1 MLHPSYVGSVP
12 AFLLGVFSLRGFFWP
27 IPRYGRASSLPAV
40 PESILFMMRMWGASG
55 RLDSGSCSRWKE
67 PCEPSCSLPPPTP
80 CRGFWR
86 LLTVL
91 SLLIELSAAQ
101 APAPSHPPPAA
112 KSDSQLN
119 VNWLY
124 GAYVDKDA
132 PLIPLTG
139 HQRFK
144 LFVRQSFTTPGIY
157 VKTAFF
163 SLGDQINNSPPEWG
177 TGFGGYAR
185 RVGSRQG
192 QFVIQNSL
200 SALGNGLLGYEPRYN
215 RCRCA
220 GFWNRTGHAV
230 ARNFVTYD
238 RTEKALRPQI
248 ALYGVAF
255 GAGVVSGTWKP
266 SDRDLLA
273 EGYRG
278 AITQVAFGMAANW
291 IGEFAPDIKRVLRG
305 KKQKPKGQ

>member
-1 MLHPSYVGSVP
+1 MLIMWMRTASQHPSAAANAPRNSSVSP
-12 AFLLGVFSLRGFFWP
+12 CLER
-27 IPRYGRASSLPAV
+27 PRTV
-40 PESILFMMRMWGASG
+40 
-55 RLDSGSCSRWKE
+55 E
-67 PCEPSCSLPPPTP
+67 P
-80 CRGFWR
+80 GFWWV
-86 LLTVL
+86 LTVL
-91 SLLIELSAAQ
+91 LLLSEYAATQ
-101 APAPSHPPPAA
+101 ATPPGRPPATP
-112 KSDSQLN
+112 SDSQLN

-132 PLIPLTG
+132 PLIPLSG

-177 TGFGGYAR
+177 TGFEGYAK

-192 QFVIQNSL
+192 QFVIQNSFT
-200 SALGNGLLGYEPRYN
+200 ALGNGLLGYEPRYN

-230 ARNFVTYD
+230 VRNFVTYD

-248 ALYGVAF
+248 ALYAGAF

-266 SDRDLLA
+266 SNRDLLA

-278 AITQVAFGMAANW
+278 AITQAAFGMAANW
-291 IGEFAPDIKRVLRG
+291 IGEFAPDIKRMLRR
-305 KKQKPKGQ
+305 KKQKGP